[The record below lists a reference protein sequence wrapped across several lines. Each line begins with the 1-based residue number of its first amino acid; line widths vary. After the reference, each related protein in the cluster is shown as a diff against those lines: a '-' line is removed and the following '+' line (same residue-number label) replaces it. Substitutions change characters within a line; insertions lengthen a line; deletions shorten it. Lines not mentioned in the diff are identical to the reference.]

1 MSNDFLIIFRISEPR
16 DNEGKRG
23 EPQTKRIKSDAKPQ
37 MGEKPA
43 QGVGG
48 KPEVADEDAAE
59 SGFEGKS
66 GIATSSD
73 HPRKGTLESSKSD
86 EAPK

>member
-16 DNEGKRG
+16 YNEGKW

-48 KPEVADEDAAE
+48 KPEVADEDAAK

>member
-1 MSNDFLIIFRISEPR
+1 MPNDFLIIFHISEPR
-16 DNEGKRG
+16 DNEGRR

-43 QGVGG
+43 QDVGG
-48 KPEVADEDAAE
+48 KSEVADEDAAE

>member
-16 DNEGKRG
+16 DSNEGRR

-43 QGVGG
+43 QDVGG
-48 KPEVADEDAAE
+48 KPEVADEDAAK

>member
-1 MSNDFLIIFRISEPR
+1 MSNYFLIIFRISEPR
-16 DNEGKRG
+16 DNEGRR
-23 EPQTKRIKSDAKPQ
+23 EPQTKRIKSDTKPQ

-43 QGVGG
+43 QDVGG

-86 EAPK
+86 EAPE

>member
-1 MSNDFLIIFRISEPR
+1 MSKDFQIIFRISERR
-16 DNEGKRG
+16 DNEGKR

-43 QGVGG
+43 QDVGG

-86 EAPK
+86 EAPE

>member
-1 MSNDFLIIFRISEPR
+1 MPNDFLIIFRISEPR
-16 DNEGKRG
+16 DNEGKR
-23 EPQTKRIKSDAKPQ
+23 EPQTKRIKHDAKPQ

-43 QGVGG
+43 QDVGG
-48 KPEVADEDAAE
+48 KPEVADEDAAK

>member
-1 MSNDFLIIFRISEPR
+1 MQTDFLIIFRISEPR
-16 DNEGKRG
+16 DNEGNR
-23 EPQTKRIKSDAKPQ
+23 EPQTKRIKSDAKPE

-48 KPEVADEDAAE
+48 KPEVADEDAAK

-86 EAPK
+86 EAPE